1 MTDVKDA
8 SEQDFLREEELR
20 RAIEMLFFAYRDFT
34 GEPDAMLAGIG
45 LGRAHHRAI
54 YFVGS
59 NPGITVTQLLDI
71 LKITKQSL
79 SRVLSQLV
87 REGYIEQHMATD
99 DRRKRLLRLTEKGV
113 ALERALTAQQRKRI
127 QGAYKAAGAKAVQG
141 FKDVMHGIM
150 DSGDCWRFEKPGDA
164 ERKPA
169 NGGAGS

>member
-1 MTDVKDA
+1 MADVKDA
-8 SEQDFLREEELR
+8 SQPRFLREAELR

-34 GEPDAMLAGIG
+34 GEPDAMLAGTG

-59 NPGITVTQLLDI
+59 NPDITVTQLLEI

-79 SRVLSQLV
+79 SRVLSQLL

-127 QGAYKAAGAKAVQG
+127 QGAYEAAGPEAVEG
-141 FKDVMHGIM
+141 FKAVMHGIM
-150 DSGDCWRFEKPGDA
+150 DSADRWRFESTDETA
-164 ERKPA
+164 SS
-169 NGGAGS
+169 AGSGEARS